1 MKKILILLLLIFT
14 HKSIAQHRVYTQKEV
29 DSFKLRGAKPTRL
42 EQFKTMLE
50 SDEALVGWMNYYR
63 QMSYHYLRQRK
74 PDSLLLY
81 ATEGLQFF
89 ENKNL
94 SPEKRTEEGKYLKE
108 IYLYMGMVLT
118 DYKKDYR
125 KSTEYLLKSVNEID
139 KYPNYNSKV
148 NPWIIASLAGN
159 YLRMGDKKKA
169 FEYRLSLAKDSTYM
183 AIPSEAAPTYNH
195 LGILYDEFGKKDSAL
210 YYYRKS
216 IKNRL
221 KYDHFTGVS
230 AAYNNMGD
238 LFREQGNLDST
249 LYYYT
254 KSKEVLDL
262 HPVSYYSAS
271 TYFTLANYNYVLL
284 KKGKV
289 DEAISGLEVVLDSIS
304 GIEKIDENIKSLN
317 SVAMD
322 YLMEAYAMK
331 GQTQKVF
338 EVAKAKSSVLEEFI
352 QQTLDEKL
360 IELNIAY
367 EVKEKDKSIAQ
378 LEAETEEQKTII
390 NQRNVIA
397 VTLFVLL
404 GLIIGISILIFRQR
418 KLKSKY
424 ETANLKQRLLRSQ
437 LNPHFV
443 FNALSTVSSL
453 ASRNSE
459 NTSKYIAKLSSLIRL
474 ILKNSREEFISLE
487 DELQSV
493 EDYLELQSNFSQ
505 KFSYTLDIEKDID
518 KEGTYIP
525 PMFIQPFIENSIEHG
540 LQGIENGTIR
550 IQITAKVQDSLLKCK
565 IVDNGIGFSKISKN
579 KDLNSNTDESFSG
592 KIIQERLEI
601 YSKSLNKKA
610 KYTITNVLEGTGTE
624 VIIFLPFV
632 VE

>member
-1 MKKILILLLLIFT
+1 MKKILILLLLIST

-29 DSFKLRGAKPTRL
+29 DSFKLRGAKPPQL
-42 EQFKTMLE
+42 EQFKSMLE

-63 QMSYHYLRQRK
+63 QMSYHYLRERK

-169 FEYRLSLAKDSTYM
+169 FEYRLSLAKDSSYM

-238 LFREQGNLDST
+238 LFREEGIVDSAV
-249 LYYYT
+249 YYYE
-254 KSKEVLDL
+254 KSKENLDQ
-262 HPVSYYSAS
+262 HPPSNYSIS
-271 TYFTLANYNYVLL
+271 TYFTLSNYNYVLL
-284 KKGKV
+284 KRGKI
-289 DEAISGLEVVLDSIS
+289 DEAIDGLETVLDSIS
-304 GIEKIDENIKSLN
+304 RIEKIDENIKSLN
-317 SVAMD
+317 SAAMD
-322 YLMEAYAMK
+322 YLMEAYAKK
-331 GQTQKVF
+331 GRTEKIF
-338 EVAKAKSSVLEEFI
+338 EVAKAKSVMLEKFI

-360 IELNIAY
+360 RELNIAY
-367 EVKEKDKSIAQ
+367 EVKEKDQSIEK
-378 LEAETEEQKTII
+378 LEAITAEQETII
-390 NQRNVIA
+390 NQRNIITVA
-397 VTLFVLL
+397 LFGLL
-404 GLIIGISILIFRQR
+404 ALIIGISILVFRQK

-505 KFSYTLDIEKDID
+505 KFSYILDIDKDID
-518 KEGTYIP
+518 KEEILIP

-540 LQGIENGTIR
+540 LRDVDDGVINVEIRLDKKNKLIICTI
-550 IQITAKVQDSLLKCK
+550 S
-565 IVDNGIGFSKISKN
+565 DNGIGLSETSKFNNAIKH
-579 KDLNSNTDESFSG
+579 ESFSG
-592 KIIQERLEI
+592 EILKERLQI
-601 YSKSLNKKA
+601 YAKSLNKEA
-610 KYTITNVLEGTGTE
+610 KYTIEE
-624 VIIFLPFV
+624 V
-632 VE
+632 VEGRGIEVVIWLPYITES